1 LLPGL
6 KPARVELLT
15 RHHYDGRLLALPA
28 NIRLRGKRTAVA
40 NTLAYYI
47 MATIAAVINFI
58 SEKA

>member
-6 KPARVELLT
+6 KPPRVELHT
-15 RHHYDGRLLALPA
+15 RHHYDGRLRILPA
-28 NIRLRGKRTAVA
+28 NIRLRLKRMAVA